1 MLRKRLLVADDNREL
16 TALLKLSLEAAGY
29 EVRVARNGWEALA
42 EQRRAP
48 SEVLIIDLVMPER
61 DGFETIESFRREFP
75 GTRIVAISGEGRLR
89 ASLHLAAAELIG
101 VDATLQKPFD
111 VDALLRTLS
120 ALERR

>member
-16 TALLKLSLEAAGY
+16 TALLKFSLEAAGY

-75 GTRIVAISGEGRLR
+75 RTRIVVISGEGRLR

-101 VDATLQKPFD
+101 VDATLKKPFD

-120 ALERR
+120 SLDRR